1 MLHRE
6 NIEACEFI
14 GSLCVVAIIGPF
26 GGLDY

>member
-14 GSLCVVAIIGPF
+14 GALCVVAIIAAF